1 MRAERTPNGAGA
13 AHPPKARTKPGPSPG
28 AAPATGDIETA
39 RDRGGR
45 ASGPSRRAAWPPG
58 PPARLLPA
66 ILLTAC
72 AALAALCA
80 APAQAQTPVWS
91 TTMTVGEGSLGA
103 RGFARESN
111 YPTFGFGSLASPDNF
126 DIGSTNYPV
135 LDLNVGD
142 HGAWDGAGLR
152 IWTNVALSNHTTYI
166 LEVAGE
172 TLPLRNATDKQSSG
186 RWFKFSPTWLAAN
199 ASTLDE
205 DTFETTLAVGTTVA
219 VCLRTATQV
228 CPGGTPPTNNA
239 PVFAD
244 STANRSVAENTA
256 AGQNVGANLTATDA
270 DGDTLTYT
278 LEGTDAAS
286 FDLDTTST
294 AGSARIQTT
303 SGVTYN
309 HEGKSS
315 YSVTVKADDGT
326 DSDTIAVTIT
336 ITDVT
341 EAPGRPAAP
350 MVSATS
356 GSTTSLDVSWVEPTN
371 TGPDIDHYDLRYREG
386 TSGSWTNGPEDV
398 TGTSAAIGSLMAN
411 TSYQVQVRATSD
423 EGDSQWSPSGSGTTG
438 APTNNDP
445 TFTEGTSTSRIF
457 NETIG
462 DTAVSTVSSIGPVV
476 EATDTDT
483 GDTLAYSFDGG
494 TDDAKF
500 GIVTTSSGGQIQTKV
515 GEKYDREEKA
525 SYAVVVKV
533 VDGNGGSDT
542 IAVTLNVT
550 DQNEPPLRPGIPSA
564 SPVSTSDTE
573 LYVTWSARPN
583 TGRPNINNYDLR
595 YKKTPDMTW
604 TNGPQNVSSGVM
616 ISGLVPGTEYQIQLR
631 ATNNEGNSDWSNSR
645 TASTSGV
652 LPVTVTF
659 EQMTSSVTEGGTV
672 TVKVILSADPERT
685 VTIPIEPAHQGGATT
700 SDYSLDATA
709 VAISSGNMEGTV
721 VFSATQDRI
730 DDGGESV
737 TLSFGT
743 LPAGVTAG
751 SPDEMTVSITDN
763 DTAGVTVSETS
774 LTVTE
779 DDTTGDTY
787 TVVLGSQPTANVTIG
802 ISGQSGTD
810 VATTPTPLTFT
821 PVNWETA
828 QTVTVT
834 AGDDADLTNDMVT
847 LTHAATSSDGDYS
860 GIAIADVDVTVNDN
874 DTAQVTGLI
883 VDSGN
888 AQLVV
893 QWTVVD
899 NATGYQVQW
908 KSGGQ
913 GYNNTSRRAS
923 VTTISHTIPS
933 LTNGTEYTV
942 RVRATRTGAT
952 AGEYSDEVDATPVE
966 PTSPGVTVSTM
977 AVTVTEQD
985 TTGDT
990 YTVVLDTLPTATV
1003 TITVAGHSGTDVT
1016 PTPTTLTFTTGNWST
1031 AQTVTVTAGNDGDT
1045 TNDSVTLTHSA
1056 ASTDTGYSGIT
1067 IEDVEVTVN
1076 DNDTAQVTGLMIDP
1090 GNAQLVVEWTEVD
1103 NATGYEVQWKSGGQ
1117 GYNTSGRQATIAS
1130 GSTTSHT
1137 ISSLN
1142 NGTEYTVRVRA
1153 TRTGAN
1159 DGEYSDEE
1167 METPAMPTAAG
1178 VTVSKMA
1185 LTVTEADAT
1194 GDTYTVVLDT
1204 QPTADVIVTVTGYAG
1219 TDVTL
1224 TPSSGALTFTTGN
1237 WGTAQTVTVKADN
1250 DIDMVNETVTLTHAA
1265 TSTDSNYSGI
1275 TIASVVVTVN
1285 DATTPLLPPEIEVP
1299 ADWSLKPASLTSGD
1313 KFRLIFLSSIKR
1325 DASSTNIADY
1335 NTFVQTRA
1343 AAGHDDI
1350 QAYSAGFRVVGCT
1363 AGVDARDNTGTTG
1376 TSVVMYWLNGE
1387 KVADDNADFYDGD
1400 WDEERN
1406 SEDRNEFGTI
1416 GPNTAASIS
1425 YPFTGCEHNGTA
1437 ASNRAL
1443 GHDGNVRVG
1452 RPNTTGAD
1460 NGPIG
1465 STHTTANSNDRPLYG
1480 LSQVFL
1486 VADASGTPGVT
1497 VSPTT
1502 LTVME
1507 QDATGDTYTVVLDT
1521 QPTATVTI
1529 TVAGHSGTDVT
1540 LTPSSATLMFTNT
1553 TWSTARTVTVKAGN
1567 DADTENETVTLTHS
1581 AASSDTDYSGIT
1593 IAGVT
1598 VTVTDNDVTTGP
1610 ATGKPV
1616 ILGTFAVGERLTA
1629 DTSGIAD
1636 PDGLM
1641 NVSYTYQWIRV
1652 DGSNQTDI
1660 SGATSRTY
1668 ILDAADLEKKVRV
1681 KVSFTDD
1688 AGNSETLESDVF
1700 PAPLTGTTLS
1710 TRNTPPVM
1718 AIPPV
1723 AQEAAA
1729 GAVFTYVIPE
1739 GAFTDAD
1746 GDPLTY
1752 AATLSDGGALPAWLT
1767 FDEVTR
1773 TFTGM
1778 PGPGDGGTV
1787 RVTVT
1792 VSDGTATVPYEFTL
1806 TVTVPNTPPEVAKPL
1821 ADQTAAVDVS
1831 FTYVIPAD
1839 AFTDAD
1845 GDPLTYAAALSDG
1858 GALPAWLAFDPATRT
1873 FTGAPAPDD
1882 SGTVLVT
1889 VTASDGPAYASDEFS
1904 LRVLMVIPSTLRAWT
1919 SRFGRTVATH
1929 VTDAVGAR
1937 LRPSPEQEDSH
1948 VTVGGYRLPLGRH
1961 AAGAAGPDATDP
1973 ETTIEPATAT
1983 DPATT
1988 TKPETATDRL
1998 ASLLTGLVGQALG
2011 LGPVQPEGGGL
2022 GADPWADQPGADP
2035 RLGQSQTLQLPTVRL
2050 RDVLLGSSFRL
2061 TLGEEDD
2068 VVPGHLRLT
2077 AWGRVAGTQFN
2088 GRDGDLTLDGDV
2100 LTGTVGVDSEWDR
2113 LLAGLAVSHSLG
2125 SGSFSLTGAGGAGD
2139 FDTSTLTSIH
2149 PYLRY
2154 AVNERVEVWSVLGY
2168 GWGDMTLEPGTG
2180 GALETDTT
2188 LLMGSFGGRG
2198 ILLAAGEG
2206 GGYQLATRA
2215 DAMLTRMTS
2224 DAVGGFA
2231 ETDAEAHRMR
2241 LVLEGTRPFLWPE
2254 GQNVTP
2260 TLELGVRHDWGDAET
2275 GFGLELGGRVQY
2287 ADPTLGLTIE
2297 AAARGLLAHE
2307 DRDYKEWGASGTIR
2321 LDPGPTGQGL
2331 ALTLTPAW
2339 GAVSSGVE
2347 SLWSRETTAGLAP
2360 QGRTP
2365 APTGQLNAQ
2374 IGYGLWLPSAG
2385 GLMTP
2390 FTAVTFAGRGGSR
2403 SRVGLTFDRP
2413 ATWAAGLRLELAAE
2427 RIANASG
2434 PPEHTLGLQLQ
2445 FQFGNSGQGP
2455 TPDTPRHRRRRP
2467 RAIQGP
2473 PTPTADTAAPLSPS
2487 DEVRRR

>member
-1 MRAERTPNGAGA
+1 MHPRGQCDTGGDAG
-13 AHPPKARTKPGPSPG
+13 SN
-28 AAPATGDIETA
+28 ETA
-39 RDRGGR
+39 RQRADPGQPGR
-45 ASGPSRRAAWPPG
+45 VRVRSLAAARAA
-58 PPARLLPA
+58 AVA
-66 ILLTAC
+66 ILLAV
-72 AALAALCA
+72 AALLAL
-80 APAQAQTPVWS
+80 PLQAQSAVLVSNLGQTNGSV
-91 TTMTVGEGSLGA
+91 GSLGSFDQA
-103 RGFARESN
+103 QAFTTGNNNGGYTLTSVEIQTTDTPNLDRLTVSIRSDSSG
-111 YPTFGFGSLASPDNF
+111 SPDASL
-126 DIGSTNYPV
+126 GTLTNPAS
-135 LDLNVGD
+135 LPSDGL
-142 HGAWDGAGLR
+142 AAFTASGAGIDLEKE
-152 IWTNVALSNHTTYI
+152 TTYFVLVDVTGGPGGNI
-166 LEVAGE
+166 QNTASDNEDAN
-172 TLPLRNATDKQSSG
+172 P
-186 RWFKFSPTWLAAN
+186 AAN
-199 ASTLDE
+199 WSIGDNSLYRNKDSNASWTSFADSKKIRINGTLS
-205 DTFETTLAVGTTVA
+205 GTT
-219 VCLRTATQV
+219 
-228 CPGGTPPTNNA
+228 PTNNA
-239 PVFAD
+239 PVFSSTTAD
-244 STANRSVAENTA
+244 RTVAENTA

-294 AGSARIQTT
+294 AGSARIQTK

-309 HEGKSS
+309 HEVKSS
-315 YSVTVKADDGT
+315 YSVTVKADDAT

-356 GSTTSLDVSWVEPTN
+356 GSTTSLDVSWTAPTN

-386 TSGSWTNGPEDV
+386 TSGSWTNGPQDV

-423 EGDSQWSPSGSGTTG
+423 EGDSQRSPSGSGTTG

-445 TFTEGTSTSRIF
+445 TFTDGTSTSRIF

-515 GEKYDREEKA
+515 GEKYDREAKA

-550 DQNEPPLRPGIPSA
+550 DQNEPPLKPNQPSA
-564 SPVSTSDTE
+564 MPVLGEDTQLAISWSDRT
-573 LYVTWSARPN
+573 N
-583 TGRPNINNYDLR
+583 TGRPDIDNYDLR
-595 YKKTPDMTW
+595 YQKTTETAW
-604 TNGPQNVSSGVM
+604 TNGPQNVSGGGVQ
-616 ISGLVPGTEYQIQLR
+616 IHNLVPGTEYRIQIR
-631 ATNNEGNSDWSNSR
+631 ATNNEGDSAWSNSR

-652 LPVTVTF
+652 LPVTVKF
-659 EQMTSSVTEGGTV
+659 EQMTSSVAEGGTV

-700 SDYSLDATA
+700 SDYFLDATA

-721 VFSATQDRI
+721 VFSATDDRI
-730 DDGGESV
+730 DDDGESV

-751 SPDEMTVSITDN
+751 SPDAMTVSITDN

-779 DDTTGDTY
+779 ENTTGDTY
-787 TVVLGSQPTANVTIG
+787 TVVLDSQPTANVTIS
-802 ISGQSGTD
+802 INGQVGTD
-810 VATTPTPLTFT
+810 VGANPTPLPFT
-821 PVNWETA
+821 TLNWETA

-834 AGDDADLTNDMVT
+834 AGDDADLVNDTVT

-860 GIAIADVDVTVNDN
+860 GITIANVVVTVEDN
-874 DTAQVTGLI
+874 DTAKVTGLM

-893 QWTVVD
+893 QWTAVD

-913 GYNNTSRRAS
+913 GYNNNSRRAT
-923 VTTISHTIPS
+923 VTTTSYTIPS

-1056 ASTDTGYSGIT
+1056 TSTDTGYSGIM
-1067 IEDVEVTVN
+1067 IEDVEVTVE
-1076 DNDTAQVTGLMIDP
+1076 DNDTAQVTGLMVEP

-1117 GYNTSGRQATIAS
+1117 SYNTSGRQATIAS
-1130 GSTTSHT
+1130 GTTTSHT
-1137 ISSLN
+1137 IPSLTN
-1142 NGTEYTVRVRA
+1142 DTEYTVRVRA
-1153 TRTGAN
+1153 TRTGFNA
-1159 DGEYSDEE
+1159 GPYSDEE
-1167 METPAMPTAAG
+1167 METPEMPTAQG
-1178 VTVSKMA
+1178 VTVSKTT

-1204 QPTADVIVTVTGYAG
+1204 QPTATVTITVTGHMG
-1219 TDVTL
+1219 TDVTP
-1224 TPSSGALTFTTGN
+1224 TPATLTFTTGT
-1237 WGTAQTVTVKADN
+1237 WGTAQAVTVTAGN
-1250 DIDMVNETVTLTHAA
+1250 DGDTTNDSVTLTHSA
-1265 TSTDSNYSGI
+1265 TSTDSAYSGI
-1275 TIASVVVTVN
+1275 TIAAVTVTVT
-1285 DATTPLLPPEIEVP
+1285 DATTPPLPPEIEVP

-1313 KFRLIFLSSIKR
+1313 KFRLIFLSSTKR

-1343 AAGHDDI
+1343 AAGHADI
-1350 QAYSAGFRVVGCT
+1350 QAYSTGFRVVGCT
-1363 AGVDARDNTGTTG
+1363 AGVDARDNTATIGAG
-1376 TSVVMYWLNGE
+1376 EGIYWLNGA
-1387 KVADDNADFYDGD
+1387 KVADNYADFYDGD
-1400 WDEERN
+1400 WSNGNADKN
-1406 SEDRNEFGTI
+1406 QLGSN
-1416 GPNTAASIS
+1416 GPDTSQSAN
-1425 YPFTGCEHNGTA
+1425 YPLTGCDHDGTEDLDGGT
-1437 ASNRAL
+1437 SYAL
-1443 GHDGNVRVG
+1443 GESNVRVA
-1452 RPNTTGAD
+1452 RPGSSATNTGPLSSNNATG
-1460 NGPIG
+1460 IS
-1465 STHTTANSNDRPLYG
+1465 STRPMYG
-1480 LSQVFL
+1480 LSQVFE
-1486 VADASGTPGVT
+1486 VAAASGTPGVT

-1521 QPTATVTI
+1521 QPTATVTV
-1529 TVAGHSGTDVT
+1529 TVAGHANTDVT
-1540 LTPSSATLMFTNT
+1540 PMPTTLTFTTGN
-1553 TWSTARTVTVKAGN
+1553 WQTARTVTVKAGN
-1567 DADTENETVTLTHS
+1567 DTNTANETVSLTHT
-1581 AASSDTDYSGIT
+1581 AASSDTNYEAIT
-1593 IAGVT
+1593 IDNVT
-1598 VTVTDNDVTTGP
+1598 VMVTDNDVTTGP
-1610 ATGKPV
+1610 ATGNPV
-1616 ILGTFAVGERLTA
+1616 ILGTFAVGETLTA
-1629 DTSGIAD
+1629 DTSRIAD

-1641 NVSYTYQWIRV
+1641 NVRYTYQWIRV
-1652 DGSNQTDI
+1652 DGSTETDI
-1660 SGATSRTY
+1660 SGATSETY
-1668 ILDAADLEKKVRV
+1668 TLNAADLEKKVRV
-1681 KVSFTDD
+1681 KVRFTDD
-1688 AGNSETLESDVF
+1688 AGNPETRVSDVF
-1700 PAPLTGTTLS
+1700 PAPRTGTTLS

-1821 ADQTAAVDVS
+1821 ADQTAAVDVP

-1882 SGTVLVT
+1882 SGTVRVT
-1889 VTASDGPAYASDEFS
+1889 VTASDGSAYASDEFS

-1998 ASLLTGLVGQALG
+1998 AALLTGLVGQALG

-2035 RLGQSQTLQLPTVRL
+2035 RLGQSQTLQLPTVRV

-2154 AVNERVEVWSVLGY
+2154 AVNERVAVWSVLGY

-2231 ETDAEAHRMR
+2231 ETEADAHRLR
-2241 LVLEGTRPFLWPE
+2241 LVLEGTRDVTWPE
-2254 GQNVTP
+2254 GQRVTP
-2260 TLELGVRHDWGDAET
+2260 TVELGVRHDWGDAET

-2287 ADPTLGLTIE
+2287 ADPTHGLTIE
-2297 AAARGLLAHE
+2297 AAVRGLLAHE
-2307 DRDYKEWGASGTIR
+2307 DSDYQEWGASGTIR

-2347 SLWSRETTAGLAP
+2347 SLWSRQTTAGLAP

-2427 RIANASG
+2427 RIATASG
-2434 PPEHTLGLQLQ
+2434 PPEHTIGLQLQ

-2467 RAIQGP
+2467 RAIQGQ